1 MAHPHDLL
9 EAPLIGMCGYEFF
22 YRGAACHAGSL
33 HKIGGTLR
41 ISARLYAPNFKS
53 ASAPMVSQSFIAGL
67 RNIGFLTVTIC
78 SFSGL
83 EGRMRSTQCHSSFR
97 SVYCRDRGMA
107 VINNSITIKRERERG
122 TAVGMGAQC
131 RPQAWARQGGTCLL
145 LETLCYRVKKTPS
158 PKSV

>member
-9 EAPLIGMCGYEFF
+9 EAPLIGMCGYEFLSRSSMPCRVTTQNWGHTKNFRQTLCPQLQIRVGAYGKLVF
-22 YRGAACHAGSL
+22 YS
-33 HKIGGTLR
+33 R
-41 ISARLYAPNFKS
+41 IT
-53 ASAPMVSQSFIAGL
+53 QHW
-67 RNIGFLTVTIC
+67 FLTVTIC

-83 EGRMRSTQCHSSFR
+83 EGRMRSTECHSSFR

-131 RPQAWARQGGTCLL
+131 RPQAWARQGGTCLP
-145 LETLCYRVKKTPS
+145 LETL
-158 PKSV
+158 KSVIA